1 MLIKLKSGMTIAAG
15 KASEPK
21 YKEVGDK
28 ETPLCEF
35 GIAAAKTK
43 DEFGADKTVWVNCKA
58 WRDEAK
64 LAQASIHK
72 GDIVLVLGVTVPRSW
87 QGNDGMQHTR
97 EETTVDF
104 LAVQPSSMET
114 LDDLMQRPGVTVQP
128 AGDPVR
134 DAFADFED
142 GEDGEFPF

>member
-21 YKEVGDK
+21 CRVVGDK

-35 GIAAAKTK
+35 GVAAAKAK
-43 DEFGADKTVWVNCKA
+43 DEFGADKTVWLNCKA

-64 LAQASIHK
+64 LAQDTIHK
-72 GDIVLVLGVTVPRSW
+72 GDIVLIAGTTASRSW
-87 QGNDGMQHTR
+87 KGNDGMEHTR

-104 LAVQPSSMET
+104 LAVQPSVET
-114 LDDLMQRPGVTVQP
+114 LDALMQRPGVTVQP
-128 AGDPVR
+128 AADPVAA
-134 DAFADFED
+134 AFAEADDED
-142 GEDGEFPF
+142 GELPF